1 MNAATPT
8 VEVME
13 PDDESD
19 DARWAYPKAKP
30 HRKGDVILMSGL
42 LVVVLTLA
50 AVALVLGLLGAC
62 MAEVICD

>member
-1 MNAATPT
+1 
-8 VEVME
+8 ME

-19 DARWAYPKAKP
+19 DTRWAYPKAK
-30 HRKGDVILMSGL
+30 RRRRGEVTLMSGL

-50 AVALVLGLLGAC
+50 AVAVALWLLGAC